1 MRSLAAASTASL
13 FVLLL
18 PAASSPAAAAPP
30 VSSRAAITS
39 SGTSSSAA
47 GVLTPVITRRDS
59 HDVPHIFGST
69 DREAL
74 YALGR
79 AHARDRFFQM
89 DVLRHT
95 FSGTLAELV
104 GRAGLASDVQLRTL
118 GLRRAA
124 ALSLPAVSAET
135 TVWLDA
141 YARGVN
147 SWILDPAHPLPPEYA
162 ALELTRASLHPW
174 TALDSLTIAK
184 GLAFGLSFD
193 LGDIALTTALSAFD
207 SAGKAGGF
215 DGLTLFAE
223 DVYRF
228 APFDPTPSLPVPIL
242 GPGGPGGPVDPPAA
256 AVSPLAT
263 VPKTAAYLTPRTA
276 RLAARYRDA
285 AARVPLLRDALE
297 RRESGRGSNWWLAAG
312 RLTASTR
319 PLLAND
325 PHLALGTP
333 ATFYEAQL
341 RITGGSRPP
350 MNAWGV
356 TFPGIPGIVLG
367 CNLSLC
373 WGATTNPMD
382 VTDVYQERLVLDPA
396 TGLPS
401 ATIFDGKPEPL
412 VLIPQTYLVNQPG
425 DGTVDN
431 LVDAALSPLDGGLTL
446 VVPRRNHGPIVAVDL
461 SDPANPIALSVQ
473 YTGWGPTRELD
484 AFRLWDRAAGLDDF
498 KQGLQFFDFGS
509 QNWAYADV
517 AGNIAYFT
525 SGELPLREDL
535 QTLETA
541 DGGIPPFLIRDGT
554 HTLRHEWLPAGA
566 TTEPGQALPYQ
577 ILPFAEMPQAVNP
590 PGGFIANA
598 NNDPLGTS
606 NSNDPLARH
615 RTGGG
620 LYYLGTSYDRGF
632 RIGQITRLLE
642 GQIVAGQPFT
652 AADFERIQANDQ
664 LPDAEVF
671 TPYLLAAFDHAAA
684 ANAPAALAALAAD
697 PRIAEAIGRLRA
709 WDFSTPTGIPEG
721 WDPGDDPAA
730 LPAPSATEIANSVA
744 ATLYSVWRG
753 QVVARVIDGTLAAI
767 GLAGFAPPGDVALA
781 DLRNLLANFP
791 GRQGRGAS
799 GINFFAAT
807 GGSGPTTPTTPADAR
822 DLALLGSLA
831 SALDRLAGDPFAPA
845 FNRSTRQDDYRW
857 GKLHR
862 VVFAHPLGGPFDI
875 PPGGG
880 LADLAPGLPG
890 VARSGGFGTIDA
902 AAHDVRAADAN
913 AFMFGSGP
921 ARRFVGTLLTTG
933 PSAEE
938 VIPGGTSGVPG
949 SPFQADQLRL
959 WLTNRYHPW
968 LYRPGDVAGD
978 TRSIEVLH

>member
-1 MRSLAAASTASL
+1 MRSLAASL
-13 FVLLL
+13 VLLL
-18 PAASSPAAAAPP
+18 LLAAPAAAAPAASSPAIAATAD
-30 VSSRAAITS
+30 
-39 SGTSSSAA
+39 AA
-47 GVLTPVITRRDS
+47 GVLTTVTTRRDS

-104 GRAGLASDVQLRTL
+104 GRAGLAEDVQLRTL

-135 TVWLDA
+135 TVWLNA

-147 SWILDPAHPLPPEYA
+147 SWILDPANPLPPEYA

-193 LGDIALTTALSAFD
+193 LGDIDLTTALTAFD
-207 SAGKAGGF
+207 AAGTAGGF
-215 DGLTLFAE
+215 DGPTLFAE

-228 APFDPTPSLPVPIL
+228 APFDPTTSLSVPVL
-242 GPGGPGGPVDPPAA
+242 GPGGPGGPVDPPEGTALARGMGSRAKAA
-256 AVSPLAT
+256 S
-263 VPKTAAYLTPRTA
+263 YLTPRTA
-276 RLAARYRDA
+276 RLAARYRET

-297 RRESGRGSNWWLAAG
+297 RRKSGHGSNWWLAAG
-312 RLTASTR
+312 RLTDSTR

-325 PHLALGTP
+325 PHLSLGTP
-333 ATFYEAQL
+333 STFYEAQL

-350 MNAWGV
+350 MNAYGV

-367 CNLSLC
+367 CNLSIC

-396 TGLPS
+396 TGVPT

-412 VLIPQTYLVNQPG
+412 QLIPQTYLVNQVG
-425 DGTVDN
+425 NGTADD
-431 LVDAALSPLDGGLTL
+431 LVDAGVGPLEGGLTL

-473 YTGWGPTRELD
+473 YTGWEATRELD
-484 AFRLWDRAAGLDDF
+484 AFRIWDRAAGLDDF
-498 KQGLQFFDFGS
+498 RQGLQFFDFGS

-525 SGELPLREDL
+525 SAELPLREDL

-554 HTLRHEWLPAGA
+554 HTLRHEWLPAGP
-566 TTEPGQALPYQ
+566 TPEPGQALPYQ
-577 ILPFAEMPQAVNP
+577 ILPFAEMPQVVNP

-606 NSNDPLARH
+606 SNNDPLARH

-620 LYYLGTSYDRGF
+620 LYYLGTGYDRGF

-642 GQIVAGQPFT
+642 RQIVAGQPFRVG
-652 AADFERIQANDQ
+652 DFERIQANNQ

-671 TPYLLAAFDHAAA
+671 TPYLLAAFDHASAPGAA
-684 ANAPAALAALAAD
+684 APLAALAAD

-709 WDFSTPTGIPEG
+709 WDDSTPTGIPEG

-730 LPAPSATEIANSVA
+730 LPAPSAAEIANSVA

-753 QVVARVIDGTLAAI
+753 QVVSKVIDGTLAGV
-767 GLAGFAPPGDVALA
+767 GLGDFVPPGDVALA

-791 GRQGRGAS
+791 GRQGHGAS
-799 GINFFAAT
+799 GIDFFAGT
-807 GGSGPTTPTTPADAR
+807 GAATPADAR

-845 FNRSTRQDDYRW
+845 FAHSTHQDDYRW

-880 LADLAPGLPG
+880 LTDLAPDLPG

-913 AFMFGSGP
+913 SFMFDSGP
-921 ARRFVGTLLTTG
+921 ARRFVGSLLTSG
-933 PSAEE
+933 PLAEE

-949 SPFQADQLRL
+949 SPFQTDQLLL
-959 WLTNRYHPW
+959 WLTNHYHPW
-968 LYRPGDVAGD
+968 LYRPAEVAGD